1 MVSRRK
7 LPLMNMSVLDQPST
21 PLAVFDR
28 GDELRGANHEQIVFC
43 RDERTG
49 LRAIIAIH
57 DTTLGPGLGGTR
69 FYPYANES
77 LALTDALR
85 LSEGMTYKA
94 AGAGVPLGGAKAVI
108 IGDPATQ
115 RTEALLECYG
125 RFVESLGGRYYTA
138 ADVGTTSEDLDV
150 IGRTS
155 THVVGRTTAAG
166 GSGDSGYATAL
177 GVFSAMQAAATATW
191 GGNGLV
197 DKVVGVEGVGK
208 VGRHLVTLL
217 QSVEARVVVSDPRP
231 AALSEL
237 DGNDSRVRVV
247 DSVLSDELDVYAP
260 CALGASLTATSV
272 AQLKAKVV
280 CGAANNQLADNSVAQ
295 ALKDRSILWVP
306 DYLANAG
313 GLIQVGGE
321 LTNDRQADV
330 LARVRR
336 IEHTV
341 TEVIRSALATNL
353 TTLQAASIVVNQRLI
368 AGRER

>member
-1 MVSRRK
+1 MST
-7 LPLMNMSVLDQPST
+7 SVLDQPSA

-28 GDELRGANHEQIVFC
+28 ADELRDANHEQVVFC
-43 RDERTG
+43 RDARTG

-69 FYPYANES
+69 FYPYASES

-115 RTEALLECYG
+115 RTEGLLEAYG
-125 RFVESLGGRYYTA
+125 GFVESLGGRYYTA

-177 GVFSAMQAAATATW
+177 GVFSAMRAAATATW
-191 GGNGLV
+191 GGNGLA

-208 VGRHLVTLL
+208 VGRHLVALA
-217 QSVEARVVVSDPRP
+217 QSVGARVVVSDPRP

-237 DGNDSRVRVV
+237 GGHDSRVQVA
-247 DSVLSDELDVYAP
+247 DSVLTEELDVYAP
-260 CALGASLTATSV
+260 CALGASLTVTSV
-272 AQLKAKVV
+272 AQLTARVV
-280 CGAANNQLADNSVAQ
+280 CGAANNQLADGSVAQ
-295 ALKDRSILWVP
+295 ALTDRSILWVP
-306 DYLANAG
+306 DFLANAG
-313 GLIQVGGE
+313 GLIQVSGE
-321 LTNDRQADV
+321 LTNEHRDDV
-330 LARVRR
+330 LARVKR

-341 TEVIRSALATNL
+341 GEVIRSALHTDV
-353 TTLQAASIVVNQRLI
+353 TTSQAARSIVDQRLT
-368 AGRER
+368 AGREG

>member
-1 MVSRRK
+1 
-7 LPLMNMSVLDQPST
+7 MSTHVLDHPSA
-21 PLAVFDR
+21 PLAVFER
-28 GDELRGANHEQIVFC
+28 ADELRDAGHEQVVFC

-69 FYPYANES
+69 FYPYAHES

-115 RTEALLECYG
+115 RTEALLEAYG

-155 THVVGRTTAAG
+155 SHVVGRTAAAG

-191 GGNGLV
+191 GGNGLA

-208 VGRHLVTLL
+208 VGRHLVTFLL
-217 QSVEARVVVSDPRP
+217 AVGARVVVSDPRP
-231 AALSEL
+231 AALTDLAEH
-237 DGNDSRVRVV
+237 GSRVRVAE
-247 DSVLSDELDVYAP
+247 SVLTETLDVYAP
-260 CALGASLTATSV
+260 CALGASLTLDSV
-272 AQLKAKVV
+272 DRLSARVV
-280 CGAANNQLADNSVAQ
+280 CGGANNQLAEARVAQ
-295 ALKDRSILWVP
+295 ALTDRSILWVP

-313 GLIQVGGE
+313 GLIQVAGE
-321 LTNDRQADV
+321 LTNERRDDV

-341 TEVIRSALATNL
+341 GEVIRTALDQHVTTSA
-353 TTLQAASIVVNQRLI
+353 AARTIVDQRLA
-368 AGRER
+368 AGRVA

>member
-1 MVSRRK
+1 MTT
-7 LPLMNMSVLDQPST
+7 NVLDQPFS
-21 PLAVFDR
+21 PLAVFGRD
-28 GDELRGANHEQIVFC
+28 DELRDANHEQVVFC

-49 LRAIIAIH
+49 LQAIIAIH

-94 AGAGVPLGGAKAVI
+94 AGAGLPLGGAKAVV
-108 IGDPATQ
+108 IGNPATL
-115 RTEALLECYG
+115 RTEALLESYG

-138 ADVGTTSEDLDV
+138 ADIGTTSEDLDV

-191 GGNGLV
+191 GGNGLA
-197 DKVVGVEGVGK
+197 DKVVGVEGIGK
-208 VGRHLVTLL
+208 VGRHLVTFL
-217 QSVEARVVVSDPRP
+217 QSVGARVVVSDPRP
-231 AALSEL
+231 DALTEL
-237 DGNDSRVRVV
+237 AVHDGRVRAA
-247 DSVLSDELDVYAP
+247 DSVLTEELDVYAP

-272 AQLKAKVV
+272 ADLKAKVV
-280 CGAANNQLADNSVAQ
+280 CGAANNQLADSVVAQ
-295 ALKDRSILWVP
+295 LLTERSILWVP

-321 LTNDRQADV
+321 LTNERRADV
-330 LARVRR
+330 LARVKR
-336 IEHTV
+336 IEQTV
-341 TEVIRSALATNL
+341 EEVIRSAFDADV
-353 TTLQAASIVVNQRLI
+353 TTLQAARRIVDQRLV
-368 AGRER
+368 AGREG